1 MSNLQQSLAVG
12 NEGAGEAWRSSTKC
26 WKKAVAGIIGVTVV
40 GGIVAAIVAAAD
52 GNGNGKVDGQLIL
65 MWQTAGNTSDRLLE
79 KTPLHF
85 SDKDFDFAGPV
96 VRVSDTTAQ
105 TIQGFGG
112 AFTEASGKVFK
123 NLSDEKKAQLME
135 DYFGKSGNGYTVG
148 RTHINSCDFSTGS
161 YSFDDVDGDMELKNF
176 NDDLTRDTEALIPLI
191 KAAQDVLKKQN
202 RSLSLLATPWSPP
215 AWMKNQ
221 TWNFNTSTM
230 DHSGSPC
237 LKEGMA
243 PVWAK
248 YFSKWLSAY
257 KAHDIPIWAITVQ
270 NEPENNA
277 SWEACLMTAEEE
289 ADFLGKHLGPELA
302 STHPDVGIFVFD
314 HNKDHVYN
322 WTKTIFSDAEASKYA
337 TGVAYHWYS
346 GDSFD
351 HLQKIKDEYPQAAML
366 ASEATYE
373 EYRWHNGTT
382 LSTGDWTFGE
392 GYAHDIIGDLNTGA
406 IGWIDWNLILD
417 ENGGPNHVD
426 NVCDAAVQANMTL
439 KEVYRHPQYYYI
451 GHFSRFILPGSS
463 VLTTTVENSKSYE
476 GKTRPYGT
484 CSNEDGIE
492 AVSALRPDGNVTV
505 VVLNCGDD
513 RAEFKLEYGG
523 SAVRLELPPRGIQS
537 YLFKGR
543 TSRRRKSSRRRGVST
558 AAEEEEEGQFVF

>member
-1 MSNLQQSLAVG
+1 MSSASNRKKKVIAAVVGLA
-12 NEGAGEAWRSSTKC
+12 
-26 WKKAVAGIIGVTVV
+26 VV
-40 GGIVAAIVAAAD
+40 GGAVAAIALA
-52 GNGNGKVDGQLIL
+52 GGHGQVDGEEIL
-65 MWQTAGNTSDRLLE
+65 VWQSAVNTSDRLTQKE
-79 KTPLHF
+79 VLHF
-85 SDKDFDFAGPV
+85 AGKDFNFDGPV
-96 VRVSDTTAQ
+96 VRISARKLQSVK
-105 TIQGFGG
+105 GFGA

-123 NLSDEKKAQLME
+123 NLSDAQKAQLME
-135 DYFGKSGNGYTVG
+135 DYFGESGNRYTLG
-148 RTHINSCDFSTGS
+148 RTHINSCDFSESS

-176 NDDLTRDTEALIPLI
+176 NDDLTRDMEALIPLI
-191 KAAQDVLKKQN
+191 KAAQAVLKKQN
-202 RSLSLLATPWSPP
+202 ESLNLLATPWSPP

-221 TWNFNTSTM
+221 TWNFGDTSM
-230 DHSGSPC
+230 DHSGNPC
-237 LKEGMA
+237 LKAGMA

-277 SWEACLMTAEEE
+277 SWEACLMTADEQ
-289 ADFLGKHLGPELA
+289 ADFLGKHLGPELS

-322 WTKTIFSDAEASKYA
+322 WTKTIFSDPEASKYA

-351 HLQKIKDEYPQAAML
+351 NLKKIQEEYPQAAML

-373 EYRWHNGTT
+373 EYRWHKGTT
-382 LSTGDWTFGE
+382 LSTGDWSFGE

-417 ENGGPNHVD
+417 EKGGPNHVD

-439 KEVYRHPQYYYI
+439 GEVYRHPQYYYI
-451 GHFSRFILPGSS
+451 GHFSRFLLPGSS
-463 VLTTTVENSKSYE
+463 ILSTTIENSKTYE
-476 GKTRPYGT
+476 GTTRPYGT
-484 CSNEDGIE
+484 CSKEDGIE

-513 RAEFKLEYGG
+513 STEFKLQYGG
-523 SAVRLELPPRGIQS
+523 SSARLKLPPHGIQT
-537 YLFKGR
+537 YLFKGLP
-543 TSRRRKSSRRRGVST
+543 GAV
-558 AAEEEEEGQFVF
+558 AEAEGQFVF